1 MQKFEQDAQYSGNQF
16 LVLLKLRPRMA
27 ERLFNDHHCLE
38 GIDYRFELQRHHQ
51 LKLRQGGGLQRE
63 RSEGEKWERSGRE
76 VREK

>member
-51 LKLRQGGGLQRE
+51 LKLRQGGGVTAVSYTHLTLPTTPY
-63 RSEGEKWERSGRE
+63 
-76 VREK
+76 V